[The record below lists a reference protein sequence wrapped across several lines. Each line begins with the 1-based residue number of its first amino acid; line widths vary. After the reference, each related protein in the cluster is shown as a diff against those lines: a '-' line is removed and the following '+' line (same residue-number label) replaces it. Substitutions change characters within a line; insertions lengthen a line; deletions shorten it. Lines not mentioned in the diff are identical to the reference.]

1 MQTLPFPV
9 LRLIYCLLP
18 GLLLAPNVSNAQNT
32 VPNPV
37 IDSLK
42 QVIATT
48 EVDSVKGRTL
58 CRLCQLQR
66 RSGGVRRSFSIRSE
80 GFGYRTASERPFGRR
95 GVLHQDVWLF
105 HEPKQ
110 LHGGFGLHLEK
121 PRHPRKVGP
130 ARRCGH
136 QPLALWPPVF
146 TPT

>member
-48 EVDSVKGRTL
+48 EVDSVKSRTL

-66 RSGGVRRSFSIRSE
+66 RSGEYEEALVSVQKGLAIVQQAKDPLGE
-80 GFGYRTASERPFGRR
+80 GECYIKMSGYFMSQSNYTE
-95 GVLHQDVWLF
+95 
-105 HEPKQ
+105 
-110 LHGGFGLHLEK
+110 
-121 PRHPRKVGP
+121 
-130 ARRCGH
+130 
-136 QPLALWPPVF
+136 ALGYI
-146 TPT
+146 